1 MLTNITKGLAVGA
14 VAAMLSLVSPSP
26 SEAQSSSDTLRVGNY
41 GGAFT
46 RAQRKFSGELFTKR
60 TGIKVEYINANPGNH
75 LAKMIAGKGR
85 EAPYDVV
92 YLDDDIQALAIQ
104 AGVLDKIDP
113 SKLSNLRHIFKEA
126 QNAKGYGPGI
136 IFVTV
141 GIAYNKEKFK
151 AAGIPE
157 PTSWKDLWDPRLAGK
172 VAVPEISR
180 IDGKCFLIAT
190 ARLLGGGEADLER
203 GIDEIAKLK
212 AHSYFSSSA
221 QAQGLMS
228 SGDAWAAIM
237 VGGRVWDL
245 IDKGHPLGFL
255 YPREKGFGGLTT
267 VDVVSGTKMSKEAH
281 AYIDAVLD
289 PLPQLGQAYEVPYG
303 PTNKVLAPVIAAY
316 PNLAKKFVST
326 PKQLEALYLPD
337 WIEYYKHHE
346 KMSDL
351 WNRRVIK

>member
-1 MLTNITKGLAVGA
+1 M
-14 VAAMLSLVSPSP
+14 
-26 SEAQSSSDTLRVGNY
+26 
-41 GGAFT
+41 
-46 RAQRKFSGELFTKR
+46 
-60 TGIKVEYINANPGNH
+60 EYINANPGNH
-75 LAKMIAGKGR
+75 LAKINAGKGR

-104 AGVLDKIDP
+104 AGVLEKIDS

-136 IFVTV
+136 IFVTI

-157 PTSWKDLWDPRLAGK
+157 PNSWKALWDPRLAGK
-172 VAVPEISR
+172 VAIPEISR

-245 IDKGHPLGFL
+245 IDKGHPLGFI

-281 AYIDAVLD
+281 AYIDTVLD
-289 PLPQLGQAYEVPYG
+289 PLPQLGQAYEVPFG
-303 PTNKVLAPVIAAY
+303 PTNKLLAPVITAY
-316 PNLAKKFVST
+316 PNLAKKFRQYPQAVGS
-326 PKQLEALYLPD
+326 AL
-337 WIEYYKHHE
+337 
-346 KMSDL
+346 SS
-351 WNRRVIK
+351 